1 MKENKKEYKYKEYI
15 ANVMPCIFY
24 GVVCGVLT
32 GAFTFFFKVAARWAE
47 EISRWVY
54 SASRGSWIWVS
65 AVFCGLVLFGSCM
78 ALLHKKLPE
87 VKGGGIPRSE
97 GVLRGV
103 LSFKWLR
110 TLVGTFVGSM
120 MSYVCG
126 APLGSEGP
134 AVLMGTAIG
143 GMCGSISRNR
153 STWSRY
159 VMTGGAGAGFAV
171 ATGSPFSGILFALEE
186 IHKRFTPM
194 LVLMVSVS
202 VVSATSVNRLLCSLF
217 GMSADLFDFESLP
230 PLELGQ
236 IGYLLICGL
245 LIALG
250 VGIFDGSIALFG
262 RLTARLKK
270 YVDGYV
276 KTVAVFVITGLLGF
290 LFTDAVYSGHDVIH
304 HVTENNRT
312 VIYLAVLVAVRLI
325 MMLLIT
331 DSGVTGG
338 IFIPTLAIG
347 ALIGALIAKLLVL
360 MGMPPETFPVI
371 VILSTCGFIGGTLR
385 APLTATVL
393 FVELS
398 GSAENLFFAA
408 LVVFTVNAV
417 VALLNQTPFY
427 DMALEKMEEAQNRGR
442 QPVIAYF
449 EMRVSKGAFVI
460 GKTVRDIMWPAS
472 AVVTGVTRAD
482 EAEEDMDH
490 DGEKKLLEGDTVI
503 LRAKFYDEEE
513 IRSLLCG
520 LVGKDH
526 EIIRKEI

>member
-217 GMSADLFDFESLP
+217 GMSADLFDFGSLP

>member
-24 GVVCGVLT
+24 GVVCGAVT
-32 GAFTFFFKVAARWAE
+32 GAFTFFFKLTAKWAE

-54 SASRGSWIWVS
+54 SASRGSWIWIS
-65 AVFCGLVLFGSCM
+65 AVFCGLVLLGSCM

-120 MSYVCG
+120 ISYIGGV
-126 APLGSEGP
+126 PLGSEGP

-143 GMCGSISRNR
+143 GMCGSISKNR

-194 LVLMVSVS
+194 LVLIVSVS
-202 VVSATSVNRLLCSLF
+202 VVSATAVNRLLCSIF
-217 GMSADLFDFESLP
+217 GMSAELFDFGVLP
-230 PLELGQ
+230 VLELSQ
-236 IGYLLICGL
+236 IGHLILAGL

-250 VGIFDGSIALFG
+250 VGLFDVSIALFG
-262 RLTARLKK
+262 RLTERLKK
-270 YVDGYV
+270 YINGYI
-276 KTVAVFVITGLLGF
+276 KTVAVFVITGLFGF
-290 LFTDAVYSGHDVIH
+290 LFADAIYSGHDVIH

-347 ALIGALIAKLLVL
+347 ALTGALIAKLLVF
-360 MGMPPETFPVI
+360 MGMPGDTFPVI
-371 VILSTCGFIGGTLR
+371 VILCTCGFIGGTLR

-393 FVELS
+393 FIELT
-398 GSAENLFFAA
+398 GSADNLFFAA

-427 DMALEKMEEAQNRGR
+427 DIALERMEEAQNRGK

-449 EMRVSKGAFVI
+449 EMRVSHGAFVI
-460 GKTVRDIMWPAS
+460 GKTVRDIMWPSS
-472 AVVTGVTRAD
+472 AVVTGVTRAS

-490 DGEKKLLEGDTVI
+490 DGEKKLLEGDTVT
-503 LRAKFYDEEE
+503 LRAKFYDEDE
-513 IRSLLCG
+513 IRALLSG

-526 EIIRKEI
+526 EIVRK